1 MNINDQLA
9 KVLAEIKRD
18 LEFAYVG
25 HDNASVTGN
34 SYVSGSGRSGG
45 SSTSSSSSSSSS
57 GSSGSSGGGLKAGIK
72 KVVGKI
78 ARSVS
83 RGSRN
88 VARRMGESYDWR
100 KEMGVQ

>member
-1 MNINDQLA
+1 MY
-9 KVLAEIKRD
+9 KRQSSSTTSSSSTD
-18 LEFAYVG
+18 G
-25 HDNASVTGN
+25 KSSVTGN
-34 SYVSGSGRSGG
+34 SYVSGSGRTAG
-45 SSTSSSSSSSSS
+45 SSSSSS
-57 GSSGSSGGGLKAGIK
+57 GSSPAKSGGGLKAGIK

-100 KEMGVQ
+100 KAMEENK